1 MFIAKLD
8 RLSKYLQK
16 NTRMFEFTKK
26 LACVIVRL
34 FISLEMMSVVTEEIH
49 VKGLIGRVKT

>member
-49 VKGLIGRVKT
+49 VKGLIGRV

>member
-26 LACVIVRL
+26 TCQRYCAIIYKLGDDV
-34 FISLEMMSVVTEEIH
+34 SSD
-49 VKGLIGRVKT
+49 